1 MACCFITMLASGI
14 DKHFFLLMIDF
25 QTEVKTII
33 LYIFYSKIN
42 DDYFCFDHSVV
53 FRKQL
58 KIYLIKNE
66 KLHPLEFYI
75 TFSRSIIFLEV
86 HEGTIEH
93 VPLCKSAN

>member
-14 DKHFFLLMIDF
+14 DKHFFLLMTDF

-42 DDYFCFDHSVV
+42 DDYFCFDHSVI

-66 KLHPLEFYI
+66 KITPTGILHNFFQKHYFFRSTREDNRTCSPLQI
-75 TFSRSIIFLEV
+75 S
-86 HEGTIEH
+86 
-93 VPLCKSAN
+93 

>member
-1 MACCFITMLASGI
+1 MACCFITMLTSGI

-66 KLHPLEFYI
+66 KLYPLEFYI
-75 TFSRSIIFLEV
+75 TFSRSIIFLEI
-86 HEGTIEH
+86 HEGKIEH

>member
-1 MACCFITMLASGI
+1 MT
-14 DKHFFLLMIDF
+14 DF

-42 DDYFCFDHSVV
+42 DDYFCFDHSVI

-58 KIYLIKNE
+58 KIYLIKKMK